1 MKYLITTLLLTLFIS
16 CSKNSTPDTT
26 ENSCNKILEVLDYH
40 PNGSPTY
47 QTTATLTYNSD
58 GKIKTVTGQ
67 GLNNSEYTYYNDS
80 IVLKAKDING
90 VDIGQVYYL
99 NNQHR
104 ITRTK
109 FANEEYQYNADDYL
123 ISYKQPYGNNGQIFG
138 YTQYYLTWQNGN
150 LTTVYTNDPNVSRK
164 KVTFQYY
171 NLPNQ
176 NLLGYNSPFYDG
188 SILYDRNSFFLL
200 GGLYFGKQP
209 KDLLKSS
216 NLNDINQSGDI
227 IYQSDSN
234 GRIIDLAGFYKFKY
248 QCP

>member
-1 MKYLITTLLLTLFIS
+1 MKYLIPVILLISFFS
-16 CSKNSTPDTT
+16 CSKNSTPGTT
-26 ENSCNKILEVLDYH
+26 ENSCNRIVEVLEYH
-40 PNGSPTY
+40 PSGRPTY

-58 GKIKTVTGQ
+58 GKIKTVKGE
-67 GLNNSEYTYYNDS
+67 GFNSSEYTYYNDS

-109 FANEEYQYNADDYL
+109 FANEEYQYDGDGYL
-123 ISYKQPYGNNGQIFG
+123 ISYKQPYGNNGQIYG

-150 LTTVYTNDPNVSRK
+150 LTAVYTNDPNVSSK

-176 NLLGYNSPFYDG
+176 PLLGYNSPFGSG

-216 NLNDINQSGDI
+216 KLDDMNQWGDI
-227 IYQSDSN
+227 IYQSDLK
-234 GRIIDLAGFYKFKY
+234 GRVIELATFYKFKY

>member
-1 MKYLITTLLLTLFIS
+1 MKYLIPTVLLILFIS
-16 CSKNSTPDTT
+16 CSKTSTPDTP
-26 ENSCNKILEVLDYH
+26 ENSCNRIVEVLDYH

-47 QTTATLTYNSD
+47 QTTAALTYNSD

-90 VDIGQVYYL
+90 YDIGQVYYL

-104 ITRTK
+104 IKRTK
-109 FANEEYQYNADDYL
+109 YANEEYQYDADGYL

-150 LTTVYTNDPNVSRK
+150 LTSVYTNDQNVSRK

-176 NLLGYNSPFYDG
+176 NLLGYNSPFSDG
-188 SILYDRNSFFLL
+188 SILYDRNSLFLL

-216 NLNDINQSGDI
+216 NFNDIDQSGNI
-227 IYQSDSN
+227 IYQSDLK
-234 GRIIDLAGFYKFKY
+234 GRIIDFAGFFKFKY

>member
-1 MKYLITTLLLTLFIS
+1 MKHLIPTLLLTLFIS
-16 CSKNSTPDTT
+16 CSKDTPPDTS
-26 ENSCNKILEVLDYH
+26 ENNCNKILEALDYN
-40 PNGSPTY
+40 PSGNPTY
-47 QTTATLTYNSD
+47 QTTATLTYDSE
-58 GKIKTVTGQ
+58 GKLKTVIAR
-67 GLNNSEYTYYNDS
+67 GLNKSEYIYYNDS

-109 FANEEYQYNADDYL
+109 FANEEYKYDANGYL

-138 YTQYYLTWQNGN
+138 YTQYFLTWQNGN
-150 LTTVYTNDPNVSRK
+150 LTSVFTNDPNVSRK
-164 KVTFQYY
+164 KITFQYY

-200 GGLYFGKQP
+200 DGLYFGKQS

>member
-1 MKYLITTLLLTLFIS
+1 MKYLFPVIFLICFIS
-16 CSKNSTPDTT
+16 CKKNNTPDTT
-26 ENSCNKILEVLDYH
+26 NNSCDRIVEVLDYR

-47 QTTATLTYNSD
+47 ETTATLNYNAD

-67 GLNNSEYTYYNDS
+67 GFNNSEYTYYNDS

-109 FANEEYQYNADDYL
+109 YANEEYQYDGDGYL
-123 ISYKQPYGNNGQIFG
+123 ISYKQPYGNNGQILG

-150 LTTVYTNDPNVSRK
+150 LTSVFTNEQNVSRK

-176 NLLGYNSPFYDG
+176 SLLGFNSSFYNG
-188 SILYDRNSFFLL
+188 SILYDRNSIFLL
-200 GGLYFGKQP
+200 AGLYFGKQP

-216 NLNDINQSGDI
+216 NINDMNQSVDI
-227 IYQSDSN
+227 IYQSDLK
-234 GRIIDLAGFYKFKY
+234 GRITDLAGFRKFKY